1 MKRVLLGVGNRLSRD
16 DGVGP
21 AVARAMDG
29 VDGWMTID
37 CGTALENA
45 CGIVAR
51 EEPDLLVIVD
61 AARMG
66 LPPGSIR
73 RLPIESTDR
82 MLAST
87 HGLPLSFVIER
98 IGGTVQD
105 TVLIGIEPGDLTFG
119 EGISEPVS
127 KAADALA
134 EILRGG
140 DAQKVPALEASGPD

>member
-1 MKRVLLGVGNRLSRD
+1 MKRVLLGVGSRLSRD

-29 VDGWMTID
+29 ADGWMAID

-45 CGIVAR
+45 SGIVAR

-73 RLPIESTDR
+73 RLPIDSTDR

-98 IGGTVQD
+98 LGGAVQG
-105 TVLIGIEPGDLTFG
+105 TVLIGIEPEDLTFG
-119 EGISEPVS
+119 EGISEQVS

-134 EILRGG
+134 KILRGG
-140 DAQKVPALEASGPD
+140 DVEQIPALEASGSD

>member
-16 DGVGP
+16 DGAGP
-21 AVARAMDG
+21 AVARALDG
-29 VDGWMTID
+29 VDGWLAID

-45 CGIVAR
+45 SGIVVR

-73 RLPIESTDR
+73 RLPIDSTDR

-98 IGGTVQD
+98 LGSAVHD
-105 TVLIGIEPGDLTFG
+105 TVLIGIEPEDLGFG
-119 EGISEPVS
+119 EGISEQVS
-127 KAADALA
+127 EAAAA
-134 EILRGG
+134 VVEILRGG
-140 DAQKVPALEASGPD
+140 DVDRIPALEEDGSD

>member
-1 MKRVLLGVGNRLSRD
+1 MKRVLLGVGNHLSRD

-37 CGTALENA
+37 CGIALENA
-45 CGIVAR
+45 SGIVAR

-61 AARMG
+61 AAQMG

-98 IGGTVQD
+98 IGAAVQE

-140 DAQKVPALEASGPD
+140 DAERVPALEASGSD